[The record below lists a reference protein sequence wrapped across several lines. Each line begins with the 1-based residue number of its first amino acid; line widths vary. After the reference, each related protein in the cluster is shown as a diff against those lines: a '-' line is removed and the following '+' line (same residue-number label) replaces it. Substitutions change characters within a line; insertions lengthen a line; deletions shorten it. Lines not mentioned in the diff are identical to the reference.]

1 MVGGIR
7 RQQPHPHKAM
17 SSATAVATNSVIE
30 RGCLSRKTVNGLGV
44 TFNEAAADTTM
55 DFGRRMLA
63 KFGWTEGKGLGR
75 QENGMLDHIR
85 VKQRADQLG
94 LGAQEREITAWA
106 PPPEAVASAA
116 RVAKKAASKKAK
128 AKAKAKAAG
137 VSDSDSESDG
147 EAEVRKRLQGSGVLP
162 GLSDDALFEL
172 CGGARLHRGSRGG
185 TGGGKISRTEAA
197 DAAYLAKY
205 GDAVSGMG
213 GGSGGGST
221 PAAAAATAAA
231 AAAGPSS
238 TETAA
243 KADKAKRKAEKKR
256 KTEVEAPAPAASSD
270 EALRAAKK
278 AKRERREE
286 KLSKSKGAEAG
297 TAVKAG
303 KAAPADGGLD
313 SAARAAKKAKKAARR
328 AAKDEQS

>member
-1 MVGGIR
+1 MRKVGR
-7 RQQPHPHKAM
+7 LWTCPRYAPRSVDRSM
-17 SSATAVATNSVIE
+17 ATAALSNSVIE

-44 TFNEAAADTTM
+44 TFNEAAADTSM

-106 PPPEAVASAA
+106 PPPDAIAA
-116 RVAKKAASKKAK
+116 AGRVAKKAASKKAK
-128 AKAKAKAAG
+128 AKAKARAAG

-147 EAEVRKRLQGSGVLP
+147 EAEVRRRLQGSGVLP

-185 TGGGKISRTEAA
+185 TGGGKLSRTEEA
-197 DAAYLAKY
+197 DRAFLAKY

-213 GGSGGGST
+213 GGSGGSST
-221 PAAAAATAAA
+221 PAAAAA
-231 AAAGPSS
+231 AGSS
-238 TETAA
+238 SAETAA
-243 KADKAKRKAEKKR
+243 KADKARRKAEKKR
-256 KTEVEAPAPAASSD
+256 KAEAEAPAPTASSD

-278 AKRERREE
+278 GKRERREE
-286 KLSKSKGAEAG
+286 KLSKSKGGEAG
-297 TAVKAG
+297 KAAKPG
-303 KAAPADGGLD
+303 KAAPAEGGLVD
-313 SAARAAKKAKKAARR
+313 SARAAKKAKKAARR

>member
-1 MVGGIR
+1 ME
-7 RQQPHPHKAM
+7 
-17 SSATAVATNSVIE
+17 TVATSNSVIE

-44 TFNEAAADTTM
+44 TFNEAVADTSM

-75 QENGMLDHIR
+75 QENGMVDHIR

-94 LGAQEREITAWA
+94 LGANEREVTAWA
-106 PPPEAVASAA
+106 PPPDAIAAAS

-137 VSDSDSESDG
+137 ASDSDSESEG
-147 EAEVRKRLQGSGVLP
+147 EAEVRRRLQGSGVLP

-172 CGGARLHRGSRGG
+172 CGGVRLHRGSRGG
-185 TGGGKISRTEAA
+185 TGAGKLSRTEDA
-197 DAAYLAKY
+197 DRAFLAKY

-221 PAAAAATAAA
+221 PAAAAA
-231 AAAGPSS
+231 AAGSS
-238 TETAA
+238 SAEAAA
-243 KADKAKRKAEKKR
+243 KAERARRKAEKKR
-256 KTEVEAPAPAASSD
+256 KAEAPAPTASSD
-270 EALRAAKK
+270 GAASKKGKRERKEEKLRKSKGAEAGAEAPAEGGLDSARAAKK
-278 AKRERREE
+278 AKR
-286 KLSKSKGAEAG
+286 
-297 TAVKAG
+297 
-303 KAAPADGGLD
+303 
-313 SAARAAKKAKKAARR
+313 AARR

>member
-1 MVGGIR
+1 M
-7 RQQPHPHKAM
+7 
-17 SSATAVATNSVIE
+17 ATAALSNSVIE

-44 TFNEAAADTTM
+44 TFNEAAADTSM

-94 LGAQEREITAWA
+94 LGANEREVTAWA
-106 PPPEAVASAA
+106 PPPDAIAAAS

-137 VSDSDSESDG
+137 VSDSDSESEG
-147 EAEVRKRLQGSGVLP
+147 EAEVRRRLQGSGVLP

-172 CGGARLHRGSRGG
+172 CGGVRLHRGSRGG
-185 TGGGKISRTEAA
+185 TGAGKLSRTEEA
-197 DAAYLAKY
+197 DRAFLAKY

-213 GGSGGGST
+213 DGSGGGST
-221 PAAAAATAAA
+221 PAAAAA
-231 AAAGPSS
+231 AAGSS
-238 TETAA
+238 SAEAAA
-243 KADKAKRKAEKKR
+243 KAERARRKAEKKR
-256 KTEVEAPAPAASSD
+256 KAEAPAPTASSD
-270 EALRAAKK
+270 GAASKKGKRERKEEKLRKSKGAEAGAEAPAEGGLDSARAAKK
-278 AKRERREE
+278 AKR
-286 KLSKSKGAEAG
+286 
-297 TAVKAG
+297 
-303 KAAPADGGLD
+303 
-313 SAARAAKKAKKAARR
+313 AARR